1 MTALFLVVAGTI
13 LGQCDKQC
21 YDARHEPCK
30 CPCSG
35 LNHGKGYA
43 VALANTRLME
53 FGQQHVVFAAEV
65 RQPPLFDLME
75 SA

>member
-1 MTALFLVVAGTI
+1 MTALFLVLAGAV
-13 LGQCDKQC
+13 LGQCDQQC
-21 YDARHEPCK
+21 YSAKGKTCL
-30 CPCSG
+30 CPCAG

-53 FGQQHVVFAAEV
+53 FGQQHVVFGLEV
-65 RQPPLFDLME
+65 HQPSLFDLLE